1 MGNKQT
7 KMQFDPNKIEPSAVY
22 KLLTGSIIPR
32 PIGWISTVDQSGINN
47 LAPFSYFNIVGEK
60 HIMFSTAKNKGN
72 NKDTL
77 NNILLNNEFVVNMV
91 TEDVVEAMN
100 MTSAELPA
108 NEDEFI
114 HAHLTP
120 IDSDLVLPKRVKE
133 SKISFECQMIHT
145 YTMPHPENKGATM
158 VVGEIVMMHFDD
170 AVLLDNYKI
179 NLENYKPVSRL
190 AGSNYS
196 KIGEIFSIKR
206 S

>member
-1 MGNKQT
+1 
-7 KMQFDPNKIEPSAVY
+7 MQFDPNNLDSSSLY

-32 PIGWISTVDQSGINN
+32 PIGWISTIDQKGINN

-77 NNILLNNEFVVNMV
+77 NNILQNNEFVLNMV

-114 HAHLTP
+114 DAGLTP
-120 IDSDLVLPKRVKE
+120 IDCKLIKPKRVKE
-133 SKISFECQMIHT
+133 SKISFECKMIHIF
-145 YTMPHPENKGATM
+145 TMPHPENNGATM
-158 VVGEIVMMHFDD
+158 IVGEIVMMHYDD
-170 AVLLDNYKI
+170 GVLLDNYKI
-179 NLENYKPVSRL
+179 NMENYKPISRL

>member
-1 MGNKQT
+1 
-7 KMQFDPNKIEPSAVY
+7 MQFDPNKLESTAVY

-32 PIGWISTVDQSGINN
+32 PIGWISTIDINGINN

-77 NNILLNNEFVVNMV
+77 ENVLQNGEFVLNMV
-91 TEDVVEAMN
+91 TEDLAEAMN
-100 MTSAELPA
+100 STSAELPS
-108 NEDEFI
+108 NEDEFEY
-114 HAHLTP
+114 ANLTP
-120 IDSDLVLPKRVKE
+120 IDSILIKPKRVKE
-133 SKISFECQMIHT
+133 SKISFECKMIHT
-145 YTMPHPENKGATM
+145 YTMPHPENYGATM
-158 VVGEIVMMHFDD
+158 IVGEIVMMHFDD
-170 AVLLDNYKI
+170 EVLLNNYKI

-206 S
+206 Q

>member
-1 MGNKQT
+1 
-7 KMQFDPNKIEPSAVY
+7 MQFNPNEIEPSALY

-32 PIGWISTVDQSGINN
+32 PIGWISTVDQNGINN

-77 NNILLNNEFVVNMV
+77 NNILQNNEFVLNIV

-108 NEDEFI
+108 NEDEF
-114 HAHLTP
+114 AFANLTP
-120 IDSDLVLPKRVKE
+120 INSNLIQPKRVKE
-133 SKISFECQMIHT
+133 SKISFECKMIHN
-145 YTMPHPENKGATM
+145 YTIPHPENKGATM
-158 VVGEIVMMHFDD
+158 VIGEIVMMHFDD
-170 AVLLDNYKI
+170 DVLLENCKI

-190 AGSNYS
+190 AGANYS
-196 KIGEIFSIKR
+196 KIGELFQIKR
-206 S
+206 A

>member
-1 MGNKQT
+1 
-7 KMQFDPNKIEPSAVY
+7 MQFNPNEIEPSAVY

-32 PIGWISTVDQSGINN
+32 PIGWISTVDQNGINN

-77 NNILLNNEFVVNMV
+77 ANILQNGEFVLNMV

-100 MTSAELPA
+100 MTSAELPSDK
-108 NEDEFI
+108 DEFM
-114 HAHLTP
+114 HANLTP
-120 IDSDLVLPKRVKE
+120 IDSLLIKSKRVKE
-133 SKISFECQMIHT
+133 SKITFECKMIHN

-158 VVGEIVMMHFDD
+158 IVGEIIMMHFDD
-170 AVLLDNYKI
+170 DVLLDNYKI
-179 NLENYKPVSRL
+179 NIENYKPVSRL

>member
-1 MGNKQT
+1 
-7 KMQFDPNKIEPSAVY
+7 MQFDPNNLDSSSLY

-32 PIGWISTVDQSGINN
+32 PIGWISTIDQKGINN

-77 NNILLNNEFVVNMV
+77 NNILQNNEFVLNMV

-114 HAHLTP
+114 HAGLTP
-120 IDSDLVLPKRVKE
+120 IDCKLIKPKRVKE
-133 SKISFECQMIHT
+133 SKISFECKMIHIF
-145 YTMPHPENKGATM
+145 TMPHPENNGATM
-158 VVGEIVMMHFDD
+158 IVGEIVMMHYDD
-170 AVLLDNYKI
+170 GVLLDNYKI
-179 NLENYKPVSRL
+179 NMENYKPISRL

>member
-1 MGNKQT
+1 
-7 KMQFDPNKIEPSAVY
+7 MQFDPNKLESSAVY

-32 PIGWISTVDQSGINN
+32 PIGWISTVDQNGINN

-77 NNILLNNEFVVNMV
+77 NNILQNNEFVLNMV

-108 NEDEFI
+108 DEDEFTF
-114 HAHLTP
+114 ANLTP
-120 IDSDLVLPKRVKE
+120 INSNLIQPKRVKE
-133 SKISFECQMIHT
+133 SKISFECKMIHN
-145 YTMPHPENKGATM
+145 YTIPHPENKGATII
-158 VVGEIVMMHFDD
+158 VGEIVMMHFDD
-170 AVLLDNYKI
+170 DVLLDNYKI
-179 NLENYKPVSRL
+179 NMENYKPVSRL

>member
-1 MGNKQT
+1 
-7 KMQFDPNKIEPSAVY
+7 MQFDPKDLDSSSLY
-22 KLLTGSIIPR
+22 KLITGTIIPR
-32 PIGWISTVDQSGINN
+32 PIGWISTIDQNGINN

-77 NNILLNNEFVVNMV
+77 NNILLNNEFVLNMV

-114 HAHLTP
+114 HAGLTP
-120 IDSDLVLPKRVKE
+120 IDCKLIKPKRVKE
-133 SKISFECQMIHT
+133 SKISFECKRIHNF
-145 YTMPHPENKGATM
+145 TMPHPENNGATM
-158 VVGEIVMMHFDD
+158 IVGEIVMMHFDD
-170 AVLLDNYKI
+170 DVLLDNYKI
-179 NLENYKPVSRL
+179 NMENYKPVSRL

-196 KIGEIFSIKR
+196 KIGEVFSIKR
-206 S
+206 NS